1 MAQDTV
7 GREMWFSQVLQ
18 IVVKADDSLEAM

>member
-7 GREMWFSQVLQ
+7 GKEMWFSQVLH
-18 IVVKADDSLEAM
+18 IVVKADDSFEAM